1 MKEDTAGLLVIDGI
15 FYFLLE
21 SCSHGYVNNL
31 KKSSF
36 TAVICVFFF
45 HICVIFQ

>member
-21 SCSHGYVNNL
+21 SCSHGYVNKF
-31 KKSSF
+31 KK
-36 TAVICVFFF
+36 V
-45 HICVIFQ
+45 